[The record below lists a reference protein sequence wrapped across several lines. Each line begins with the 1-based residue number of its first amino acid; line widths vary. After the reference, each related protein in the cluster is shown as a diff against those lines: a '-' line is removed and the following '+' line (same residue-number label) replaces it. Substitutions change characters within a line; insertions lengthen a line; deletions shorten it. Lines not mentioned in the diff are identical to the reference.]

1 MKDQDI
7 EDLLQ
12 SMGGQDPAPPAPA
25 DRMWAAIENRVAW
38 GPRQRRFLSW
48 FGRPLALAATLLL
61 GVGIGYSVGRSGVSE
76 APASLETGMAV
87 GELSAGD
94 EYLADAAALLTPLA
108 GDDPA
113 VLTPAM
119 QERARQLLSTTR
131 LVLDTRVTDPALR
144 LLLEDLELVLAQM
157 VPLSP
162 QLDDGDVRLVNQA
175 LTERAV
181 MPRLSQVIA
190 ISRGDQ

>member
-7 EDLLQ
+7 EDLLP
-12 SMGGQDPAPPAPA
+12 SMRGQDPPPAAPT
-25 DRMWAAIENRVAW
+25 DRMWAAIENRVVW
-38 GPRQRRFLSW
+38 GPRARRFPVW

-61 GVGIGYSVGRSGVSE
+61 GVGIGYSVGRSGPHE
-76 APASLETGMAV
+76 GPASLGSGVAV

-131 LVLDTRVTDPALR
+131 MVLDTRVTDPALR
-144 LLLEDLELVLAQM
+144 SLLEDLELVLAQM
-157 VPLSP
+157 VPFSA

-181 MPRLSQVIA
+181 MPRLSRVIA

>member
-12 SMGGQDPAPPAPA
+12 SMNDQDSVPTPPV

-38 GPRQRRFLSW
+38 GPRIRRFPSW

-61 GVGIGYSVGRSGVSE
+61 GVGIGYTVGRSGPTE
-76 APASLETGMAV
+76 GPASLGSGVSV
-87 GELSAGD
+87 GQLSAGD

-108 GDDPA
+108 GDHPA

-119 QERARQLLSTTR
+119 QDRARQLLSTTR
-131 LVLDTRVTDPALR
+131 FVLDTRVADPALR
-144 LLLEDLELVLAQM
+144 SLLEDLELVLAQM